1 MEMVKKLVGKV
12 LPAVALCLVGT
23 TAAHAQATRTW
34 VSGVGDDANPCS
46 RTAPCRTFAGAISK
60 TAAGGQIDV
69 LDPGGF
75 GGVTI
80 TKSIS
85 IEAEGALAGV
95 LVSGAERIIVNAGAN
110 DVVVLRGLLI
120 EGVSNGLSG
129 VRFLAGGALHVE
141 NCTINRFGQYGIEFI
156 PSGASQLFVKDTVIR
171 GNGNA
176 AVGGGILVKPGASG
190 SAAAALDTVR
200 LERNVFGLRVEDNAQ
215 ATVREGLS
223 AGNGYAGFTARS
235 TSAAA
240 ILNLESSVTVA
251 NGTVGPAGRR
261 RERQGRDVERARG
274 GQPERPG
281 HLGGR
286 EHFLVRQQLHLREH
300 GRRVSDR
307 HGLAAVARSRTA
319 GGRSTGLRPVL
330 TLSRAE
336 PYSALV
342 VVPAPFIVGLSRSG
356 TTLLRLMLDA
366 HPDLA
371 IPPETHFIPAAERAC
386 AVGEDPHRSFVD
398 ALTSYPTWRDRAVD
412 ASLLAEAEGS
422 SRRAASPESSPST
435 SRCATRTWSWMPRR
449 SCAACARSWSCPGNP
464 RCSSTTAQP
473 RRGSPS

>member
-1 MEMVKKLVGKV
+1 MQKAVARGSCAWRRFEEEVMEMVKKLVGKV

-46 RTAPCRTFAGAISK
+46 RTAPCKTFAGAISK

-95 LVSGAERIIVNAGAN
+95 LVSGTNGIIVNAGAN

-120 EGVSNGLSG
+120 EGISNGLSG
-129 VRFLAGGALHVE
+129 VKFLAGGALHVE
-141 NCTINRFGQYGIEFI
+141 NCTINRFGQYGIEFV

-251 NGTVGPAGRR
+251 NGTVGLRADGANARVVMSNVRVAGNPN
-261 RERQGRDVERARG
+261 GV
-274 GQPERPG
+274 
-281 HLGGR
+281 LT
-286 EHFLVRQQLHLREH
+286 
-300 GRRVSDR
+300 S
-307 HGLAAVARSRTA
+307 A
-319 GGRSTGLRPVL
+319 GGSISSFGNN
-330 TLSRAE
+330 S
-336 PYSALV
+336 
-342 VVPAPFIVGLSRSG
+342 ISG
-356 TTLLRLMLDA
+356 NT
-366 HPDLA
+366 
-371 IPPETHFIPAAERAC
+371 
-386 AVGEDPHRSFVD
+386 VD
-398 ALTSYPTWRDRAVD
+398 
-412 ASLLAEAEGS
+412 
-422 SRRAASPESSPST
+422 
-435 SRCATRTWSWMPRR
+435 
-449 SCAACARSWSCPGNP
+449 
-464 RCSSTTAQP
+464 
-473 RRGSPS
+473 GSPTGTVSQQ